1 MFSHFSL
8 GSNDLLRSEA
18 FYSALMPTLGQT
30 LLEVSHDEGYVAF
43 GRPGWRHP
51 QLFIGRPFD
60 GLPATWSHGFHIAFM
75 AKDKEAVHQFYE
87 SAINHGGYDDGAPGL
102 RSIYAPDYY
111 AAYVRDP
118 DGNKLQAV
126 CYLEGRKAGPT
137 GDVISHITI
146 GHADL
151 EKARS
156 FYTNV
161 LEPLGL
167 VDIPKEGDAS
177 SMCSCPLMAA
187 PQVLAMARMSRFPL
201 QAETPLKAFMRQR
214 SKAAAA
220 PRGHLDQ
227 DRIIQPITMG
237 PMCAIWSATNCRR
250 CVENQPDIFVG
261 RDDDRCVPG
270 MFGTKKNQGHADK
283 GPHTRGFLGS
293 FFECGGNQMTWSY
306 HPKSPVLT
314 DL

>member
-167 VDIPKEGDAS
+167 VDIPKEGDATSAGFGFKGFRTPIVYVQLPFDGRPASFGNGTHVAFSAPSRDAVESFHAAALKSGGS
-177 SMCSCPLMAA
+177 SEGA
-187 PQVLAMARMSRFPL
+187 PGPRPHYSADYYGAYVRDLVGNKL
-201 QAETPLKAFMRQR
+201 QAV
-214 SKAAAA
+214 
-220 PRGHLDQ
+220 
-227 DRIIQPITMG
+227 
-237 PMCAIWSATNCRR
+237 CRK
-250 CVENQPDIFVG
+250 P
-261 RDDDRCVPG
+261 
-270 MFGTKKNQGHADK
+270 A
-283 GPHTRGFLGS
+283 
-293 FFECGGNQMTWSY
+293 
-306 HPKSPVLT
+306 
-314 DL
+314 